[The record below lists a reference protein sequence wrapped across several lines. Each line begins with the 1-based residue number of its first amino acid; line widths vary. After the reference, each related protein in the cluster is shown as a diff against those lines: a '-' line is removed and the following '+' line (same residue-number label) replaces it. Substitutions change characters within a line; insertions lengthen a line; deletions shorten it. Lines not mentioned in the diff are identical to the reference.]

1 MNLNKFLDTISNPI
15 QDDIHRFRAELIQS
29 LSSPF
34 GLINKVIKYVTFKK
48 GKQLRPR
55 LTLLSARICGEPTEM
70 TYKAAALVEI
80 LHVATLLHDDVVDE
94 SDIRRGLPTIKRI
107 WNNKIAVLIGD
118 YMFSKAL
125 SNIIHL
131 KDFDALHVLSSAATR
146 LSEGEIFQI
155 EKAIKKDMTEES
167 YMKMVSDK
175 TASLFN
181 ASCKLGAITTT
192 DVQEKRDA
200 LGRFGEKLG
209 IAFQIRDDIFD
220 IMGASVKVGK
230 PTKFDLKK
238 NKLTLPMIH
247 MFEVMQKGEIQM
259 VKRQL
264 NRHFRRKEVEGIR
277 KMIHQYGGLSYA
289 EDRMRTLS
297 DEAITEL
304 EIFPDSEVKNS
315 MIKILEFNLSRT
327 Y

>member
-1 MNLNKFLDTISNPI
+1 MSLNAYLESVTNPI
-15 QDDIHRFRAELIQS
+15 SEDVKLFRKELIQS

-34 GLINKVIKYVTFKK
+34 GLINSVIKYVTFKK

-55 LTLLSARICGEPTEM
+55 LTLLSSRLCGEPTNM

-80 LHVATLLHDDVVDE
+80 LHVATLLHDDVVDDSE
-94 SDIRRGLPTIKRI
+94 IRRGLPTVKRI

-125 SNIIHL
+125 ANIIHL
-131 KDFDALHVLSSAATR
+131 KDFDALTVMSSAATR
-146 LSEGEIFQI
+146 LSEGELFQI
-155 EKAIKKDMTEES
+155 EKALKKDMTEES
-167 YMKMVSDK
+167 YLKMVSDK
-175 TASLFN
+175 TASLFY

-192 DVQEKRDA
+192 EDEEKREA

-220 IMGASVKVGK
+220 IVGASIEIGK

-238 NKLTLPMIH
+238 NKLTLPLIH
-247 MFEVMQKGEIQM
+247 IFESLNDTDRQSVKSKLRRHAKRNELKEI
-259 VKRQL
+259 RQFIL
-264 NRHFRRKEVEGIR
+264 DH
-277 KMIHQYGGLSYA
+277 GGLDYA
-289 EDRMRTLS
+289 GQRMKTLS
-297 DEAITEL
+297 EEARL
-304 EIFPDSEVKNS
+304 ALDIFPDSPVKAI
-315 MIKILEFNLSRT
+315 MFKILDFNLERT

>member
-1 MNLNKFLDTISNPI
+1 MKLDKLFDSITAPIHEDILKF
-15 QDDIHRFRAELIQS
+15 RGELVNS

-48 GKQLRPR
+48 GKQLRPY
-55 LTLLSARICGEPTEM
+55 LTLLSARLCGEPNEM

-80 LHVATLLHDDVVDE
+80 LHVATLLHDDVVDDAE
-94 SDIRRGLPTIKRI
+94 IRRGLPTIKRI
-107 WNNKIAVLIGD
+107 WNNKIAILIGD

-125 SNIIHL
+125 SNIIYL
-131 KDFDALHVLSSAATR
+131 KDFDALEVLSFAATR

-155 EKAIKKDMTEES
+155 EKAMKKEMDENS
-167 YMKMVSDK
+167 YLRMVSDK

-181 ASCKLGAITTT
+181 SSCKLGAVTTT
-192 DVQEKRDA
+192 QDQKKREA
-200 LGRFGEKLG
+200 LGRFGENLG

-220 IMGASVKVGK
+220 IVGSSIVTGK

-247 MFEVMQKGEIQM
+247 MFEKMDKNESQIM
-259 VKRQL
+259 KRKI
-264 NRHFRRKEVEGIR
+264 NRHNRRNEVSQIK
-277 KMIHQYGGLSYA
+277 KMIIEFGGIEYA
-289 EDRMRTLS
+289 EKRMFDLTKQAQL
-297 DEAITEL
+297 EL
-304 EIFPDSEVKNS
+304 DIFPESDLKAS
-315 MIKILEFNLSRT
+315 MIKILQFNLTRL